1 MQFNI
6 TFRQFG
12 ASDSL
17 KEYAREKVERVNRL
31 LDRAGEAHV
40 VLSLERHLHHAD
52 ITIYSGA
59 WVLRGRE
66 KSDDMYAS
74 IDLAMDKIERQ
85 LRRYRDK
92 LKSHHGRER
101 IHHRHDMVEQLRVRH
116 AVFELPDV
124 EELMA
129 ASEPTGSEAAPKPVS
144 VVPAQPAVQSPA
156 AREVRATHLT
166 VKPLSVDDAVMQM
179 NLMNN
184 DFYVFH
190 NVESESL
197 CIVYRRKDG
206 QYGLIEPHAPA
217 VAATGT

>member
-1 MQFNI
+1 MQLNI

-17 KEYAREKVERVNRL
+17 KEYAREKVDRVNRL

-52 ITIYSGA
+52 ITIHSGA
-59 WVLRGRE
+59 WILRGRE

-92 LKSHHGRER
+92 LKSHHGKEKV
-101 IHHRHDMVEQLRVRH
+101 HHRQDLVRVRH
-116 AVFELPDV
+116 DVFEV
-124 EELMA
+124 HEEGA
-129 ASEPTGSEAAPKPVS
+129 AEAAP
-144 VVPAQPAVQSPA
+144 PATQAAPAVSAQEQVAESGV
-156 AREVRATHLT
+156 ARLVRTTHLAIQS
-166 VKPLSVDDAVMQM
+166 LSVDDAVMQM

-184 DFYVFH
+184 DFYVFQ
-190 NVESESL
+190 NQQSQALS
-197 CIVYRRKDG
+197 IVYRRKEG
-206 QYGLIEPHAPA
+206 GFGLIEPHLPDAP